1 MKEIIKKI
9 KKRVRE
15 GVEKKQGKIIN
26 ILRTQQKIYFYYFE
40 LCVTRKLTESIY
52 KNTLSLVY

>member
-1 MKEIIKKI
+1 M
-9 KKRVRE
+9 RE

-26 ILRTQQKIYFYYFE
+26 ILHTQQKIYFYYFE